1 MATIKNVSDQALARI
16 ANYFRALADPNR
28 LRIVRALMDRECN
41 VGELVELLGGSQA
54 NVSKH
59 VGVLVDAGILARR
72 QRGTFT
78 FLCIADPDIHQLCD
92 VVCGSV
98 GRSIDRDLGLR
109 EELVRTP
116 AARGATRSPGRR
128 S

>member
-1 MATIKNVSDQALARI
+1 MATIKHVSDQALERI
-16 ANYFRALADPNR
+16 AQYFRALADPNR

-59 VGVLVDAGILARR
+59 VGVLVDAGILTRN

-78 FLCIADPDIHQLCD
+78 YLCIADPDIHRLCD

-98 GRSIDRDLGLR
+98 GRSLDRDLALR
-109 EELVRTP
+109 DELVRVP
-116 AARGATRSPGRR
+116 KNPGRAQGR
-128 S
+128 RP